1 MELISAKN
9 DDCKKFFFKLNL
21 HLMVSLEIAS
31 SSILDEKIDYNMLKF
46 LIPSSLG
53 DDYQIKNI
61 LNEGVEKNFY
71 KKRKSY
77 YRLWKIS
84 HLWLQIGI

>member
-77 YRLWKIS
+77 YRL
-84 HLWLQIGI
+84 